1 MPVEEIEKTETVE
14 KKTTEKFVICDACG
28 VNTEAEDEI
37 YTFDG
42 KTIDQK
48 LYFCRDC
55 LDQKN
60 TEPMTDRMS
69 YLGEAKEPQ
78 EIAIHGV
85 VSLITVAILGFAAG
99 GLIGI
104 IVGLILF
111 LVLMATGLLIARIV
125 Q

>member
-14 KKTTEKFVICDACG
+14 KKTTEKFVICDSCG
-28 VNTEAEDEI
+28 VNTDSEDEI

-69 YLGEAKEPQ
+69 YLGEAEEAQ
-78 EIAIHGV
+78 EIAIHSV
-85 VSLITVAILGFAAG
+85 VSVIGGAILGFAAG
-99 GLIGI
+99 GLVGI
-104 IVGLILF
+104 LGGVFLMLI
-111 LVLMATGLLIARIV
+111 LMATGLLVAKKL